1 MKKESEM
8 SNLGY
13 VFYLKEI
20 QISVDK
26 AKEALCVKTRPE
38 LFEHYSIQDIIR
50 LLSE

>member
-1 MKKESEM
+1 M

-13 VFYLKEI
+13 VYYFKPV
-20 QISVDK
+20 QVSVDK
-26 AKEALCVKTRPE
+26 AKEVLCVNTRPE

>member
-1 MKKESEM
+1 VEKESEM

-13 VFYLKEI
+13 VYGIKEI

-26 AKEALCVKTRPE
+26 AKEVLCVNTRPE